1 MNKKILSLVSFIFL
15 CSPLLAMGQT
25 VEGILENV
33 VSRVVWPVALAAVII
48 FWLATGILFLAALG
62 DPSKLNLAKMSLL
75 ASIVGTVV
83 IVLAASAITI
93 IRNTL
98 GI

>member
-1 MNKKILSLVSFIFL
+1 
-15 CSPLLAMGQT
+15 MGQT